1 MRSYLL
7 ALYCWIQGK
16 FSGAVGYADDNPV
29 MSPTLEGLQ
38 QMMSTCEK
46 FATDHNLQ
54 FSTNPIPKKSKTKC
68 LAYLKKERP
77 LKPIKLNGNNLPWIS
92 SPDNVSHLGNTID
105 NSCNLVACDIM
116 EKRARFIQR
125 NNEINQEFH
134 FVNPSTKFHLNKIY
148 NMSFSGSPLWD
159 LFSDEAVSLEKTYNK
174 AIRIMWNIPLET
186 HRYLIEP
193 ISNQSHLKFTLIQRF
208 LGFKGQVERS

>member
-1 MRSYLL
+1 MSHGVKQGGVISAILYCFYTNTLFQLL
-7 ALYCWIQGK
+7 RDQKVGCWIQGK
-16 FSGAVGYADDNPV
+16 FSGAVGYADDNLV

-38 QMMSTCEK
+38 QMMSTCDK

-54 FSTNPIPKKSKTKC
+54 FSTNLIPKKSKTKC

-116 EKRARFIQR
+116 EKRARFI
-125 NNEINQEFH
+125 
-134 FVNPSTKFHLNKIY
+134 
-148 NMSFSGSPLWD
+148 
-159 LFSDEAVSLEKTYNK
+159 
-174 AIRIMWNIPLET
+174 
-186 HRYLIEP
+186 
-193 ISNQSHLKFTLIQRF
+193 
-208 LGFKGQVERS
+208 